1 MKDQLDQLQRT
12 VRFQQYSLLVIAMTL
27 SVLFLSSALSQD
39 TQELELQR
47 LTIVNAKGEALIS
60 LGVNKEGLSEIA
72 IHAGE
77 ERDAISLRT
86 TELGHGAIDMF
97 NKAGDR
103 TVTLGGTVD
112 GHGGVRVESED
123 VTPAFYMGR
132 DLRGNGQV
140 PEGVHAGRR
149 LD

>member
-1 MKDQLDQLQRT
+1 MKNQLAQLQRT
-12 VRFQQYSLLVIAMTL
+12 VRIQQYSLLVMAMML
-27 SVLFLSSALSQD
+27 GVLFLSSAFSQD
-39 TQELELQR
+39 SEELELQK

-60 LGVNKEGLSEIA
+60 LGVSEEGFTGIA

-77 ERDAISLRT
+77 ERDSLVLRA
-86 TELGHGAIDMF
+86 TELGHGAIDLY

-103 TVTLGGTVD
+103 IVTLGATVD

-140 PEGVHAGRR
+140 PDNVNAGRR
-149 LD
+149 VD